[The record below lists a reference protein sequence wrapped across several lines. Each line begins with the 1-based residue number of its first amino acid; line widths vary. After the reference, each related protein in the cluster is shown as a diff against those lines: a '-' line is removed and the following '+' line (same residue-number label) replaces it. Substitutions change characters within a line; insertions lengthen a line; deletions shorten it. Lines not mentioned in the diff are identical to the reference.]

1 MQTTCLGTICLL
13 FLALGTTH
21 SALLRSKSGQR
32 KVRSIQHLVNQK
44 KQEQTK
50 IPFKTIN
57 TAASTKPDGYA
68 SSLILLEHFA
78 VKYDCVTGETH
89 VVDILNSVVS
99 KNTIA
104 FDALKTQCKTSL
116 TNIHTELKDIQANA
130 SAVRANAEPLSAQIY
145 AADVL
150 AATERK
156 NATVNKYQ
164 ALVLVERQKVEQAT
178 KNHQDVKINSTET
191 TRFLTLEKVTVD
203 AELEFVLTHLQSKKI
218 KYLNHKQSTFD
229 LAKKELNTSI
239 TEAKLNL
246 QKGKLKC
253 QNEFTKLNDIIN
265 NDKKLIEEIKP
276 LMAKLKG
283 CAQAT
288 TSPVTKSTE
297 QAKRLISTKD
307 IKSSASSSLLELE
320 TECNL
325 ANEKLKKIRTISTL
339 FLEEKDGTLI
349 AMQTNADSLS
359 TISYLIV
366 NSA

>member
-1 MQTTCLGTICLL
+1 MQTAVLVTLCLL

-21 SALLRSKSGQR
+21 SVLLRSKSGQR

-50 IPFKTIN
+50 SQPKTKIETIN
-57 TAASTKPDGYA
+57 TATSTKPDGYA

-116 TNIHTELKDIQANA
+116 TNIHTELKEIQANA
-130 SAVRANAEPLSAQIY
+130 SEVRANAEPLSAQIY

-164 ALVLVERQKVEQAT
+164 ALVLVERQKVEKAT
-178 KNHQDVKINSTET
+178 KNHQDAKINSTET

-307 IKSSASSSLLELE
+307 IKSSISSSSLLLELE

-349 AMQTNADSLS
+349 ALQA
-359 TISYLIV
+359 
-366 NSA
+366 NS

>member
-1 MQTTCLGTICLL
+1 MQTTCLVTICLL
-13 FLALGTTH
+13 FLALDTTH
-21 SALLRSKSGQR
+21 SALIRSKSGQR

-68 SSLILLEHFA
+68 SSLVLLERLA

-150 AATERK
+150 AATERI

-178 KNHQDVKINSTET
+178 KNHQDAKINSTET
-191 TRFLTLEKVTVD
+191 TRFLTLEKETVD

-218 KYLNHKQSTFD
+218 QYLNHKQSTFD

-307 IKSSASSSLLELE
+307 IKSSISSSSSLLLELE

-349 AMQTNADSLS
+349 AMQA
-359 TISYLIV
+359 
-366 NSA
+366 NS